1 MIQSMTGYGSAEVAA
16 DGVSYALEIRSV
28 NHRYLKLTIK
38 LPDYLQ
44 YLETDVDKQ
53 LRGKLARGSAVF
65 ALRTRT
71 DPAADQKAI
80 NVDVLQQYVTL
91 LSSVSMPK
99 GVEATID
106 LAAVAQLPGV
116 CEGPILDE
124 ETRAHH
130 AKIVA
135 ELTDRVL
142 DQVVEMRRREGEA
155 LHVDLKLCC
164 DAIAG
169 QLDKIAKRAPR
180 VIEEYHERLRQRIAV
195 LTQAAQL
202 QLDADTLAK
211 EVAVFAD
218 RADIS
223 EEITRLRSHLEQFE
237 RICQQN
243 ETAGRTLDFLS
254 QELLREANTIAS
266 KSNDAAIARSVV
278 EIKRWIDRLKEQVQN
293 VE

>member
-44 YLETDVDKQ
+44 FLETDLDKR
-53 LRGKLARGSAVF
+53 LRSKLARGSAVF

-91 LSSVSMPK
+91 LSSVSMPE
-99 GVEATID
+99 GVKATID

-124 ETRAHH
+124 ATRAHH

-135 ELTDRVL
+135 ELTGRVL

-164 DAIAG
+164 DTIVG
-169 QLDKIAKRAPR
+169 QLDKIAQRAPR

-266 KSNDAAIARSVV
+266 KSNDAAIARGVV